1 MLVKNKKNI
10 NWLYRLEGVGKVLL
24 LLIVGIGIHLGC
36 CGQPYP
42 IPKQVKRV
50 VFIGDSITSR
60 GRYVSDIDAFLSMK
74 YPYKQYELINLGVPG
89 ETVSALSGPGHKDD
103 SFSRPGLHTR
113 LQKILTVLK
122 PDLVF
127 ACYDMDYGLYK
138 AFSEERFQK
147 FKEGIVG
154 LHDAVQ
160 RSGAS
165 IIHITPPVYDGDVY
179 GNVPD
184 IYADWLVSQRHSADW
199 KVIDIHGPMKRHWEN
214 KRKKEPVLLSTKD
227 AMHAGEESDFIISRE
242 ILLSL
247 GQQELAQAS
256 GMRDALY
263 FVPERDTIMK
273 LVNQRQEILKN
284 AWLNHIGGNK
294 SGRNKGGS
302 VGEANARAA
311 VISRQITR
319 FRQTPPPNPFGH
331 ALVPDMIADASIQV
345 INGSFY
351 CYATTD
357 GYDNGLK
364 TSGPPVVWKS
374 EDFVNWSFSG
384 CLFPSAFGHKYWA
397 PSAAIAAH
405 GKYFL
410 YPTINGFMYA
420 AVADKPEGPFKLAT
434 GKDTFYLPYTPATLL
449 KPGDGKPPHGIDAEI
464 FVDDDK
470 QAYVYWQLRKAT
482 KLHADMVT
490 VDTAI
495 TIIKTPH
502 TVYSEGPI
510 FFKRKG
516 IYYYLYT
523 VGGAEKYQYAYV
535 MGRQSPLGPFT
546 APNGSNIISTTD
558 YKRHIYG
565 PGHGSVFNIPGTGD
579 YYFAYLEFGR
589 GSTNRQTYV
598 NKLGF
603 NPDGTLQPVSLT
615 MEGVG
620 ALKKVKSLRSLPVVD
635 IFASSVRPNLV
646 IKPEGDT
653 LFRRTESFAPRFGAD
668 GANGSRW
675 MPASGDTANWLMI
688 DLGEVQPVQRSDVY
702 LVRPTAGHAYILEYS
717 VDAENWIPCGGHSD
731 LKMQSPHTDQMKI
744 NARYL
749 RISIT
754 GGVKGIWEWKV
765 Y

>member
-1 MLVKNKKNI
+1 M
-10 NWLYRLEGVGKVLL
+10 
-24 LLIVGIGIHLGC
+24 
-36 CGQPYP
+36 
-42 IPKQVKRV
+42 KRI
-50 VFIGDSITSR
+50 VFIGDSITCQGQYISN
-60 GRYVSDIDAFLSMK
+60 IDAFLSLK
-74 YPYKQYELINLGVPG
+74 YPYKQYELMNLGVPG
-89 ETVSALSGPGHKDD
+89 ETVFGSSEPEHAGGSSA
-103 SFSRPGLHTR
+103 RPDVHTR
-113 LQKILTVLK
+113 LQKILTQLK
-122 PDLVF
+122 PDLVV
-127 ACYDMDYGLYK
+127 ACYGMNEGAYK
-138 AFSEERFQK
+138 PFNEERFQK
-147 FKEGIVG
+147 FKDGIIR
-154 LHDAVQ
+154 LHDAVKK
-160 RSGAS
+160 SGAS
-165 IIHITPPVYDGDVY
+165 IIHVTPPVYNGNIY
-179 GNVPD
+179 GNVLD
-184 IYADWLVSQRHSADW
+184 TYADWLISQRYTAEW
-199 KVIDIHGPMKRHWEN
+199 NVIDIYGPMKRYLEN
-214 KRKKEPVLLSTKD
+214 KRKEPALPVAKE
-227 AMHAGEESDFIISRE
+227 AMHPGEDWHFIISKE

-247 GQQELAQAS
+247 GQKELAKAGSIQ
-256 GMRDALY
+256 DALY
-263 FVPERDTIMK
+263 FVPEHDTIMK
-273 LVNQRQEILKN
+273 LVRQRQEILKD
-284 AWLNHIGGNK
+284 AWLNHMGFNSAGM
-294 SGRNKGGS
+294 NKGRP
-302 VGEANARAA
+302 VGEAIARAA
-311 VISRQITR
+311 VISRQITH
-319 FRQTPPPNPFGH
+319 FRQVPPPNPFGH
-331 ALVPDMIADASIQV
+331 ALIPDMIADASIQV

-374 EDFVNWSFSG
+374 EDFVNWRFSG

-449 KPGDGKPPHGIDAEI
+449 KSGEGKPPHGIDAEI

-470 QAYVYWQLRKAT
+470 QAYIYWQLRKAA

-490 VDTAI
+490 VDSAI
-495 TIIKTPH
+495 TMIKTPH

-535 MGRQSPLGPFT
+535 MGHHSPLGPFT
-546 APNGSNIISTTD
+546 APTGSNIISTTD
-558 YKRHIYG
+558 YKRHIFG
-565 PGHGSVFNIPGTGD
+565 PGHGSVFNIPGTDD

-603 NPDGTLQPVSLT
+603 NADGTIHPVSLT

-620 ALKKVKSLRSLPVVD
+620 ALKKTKSLHSLPVADV
-635 IFASSVRPNLV
+635 FASSVRPNLV

-653 LFRRTESFAPRFGAD
+653 LFRRTESFAPQFATD

-675 MPASGDTANWLMI
+675 MPASGDTASWLMM
-688 DLGEVQPVQRSDVY
+688 DLGKVQPVKRSDVY
-702 LVRPTAGHAYILEYS
+702 FVRPTAGHAYILEYS
-717 VDAENWIPCGGHSD
+717 VDADNWIPCGGHAD
-731 LKMQSPHTDQMKI
+731 LKTQSPHTDQVKI
-744 NARYL
+744 KARYL
-749 RISIT
+749 RVRIT
-754 GGVKGIWEWKV
+754 GGVKGIWEWNL

>member
-1 MLVKNKKNI
+1 MII
-10 NWLYRLEGVGKVLL
+10 NWSYIYRGSGKVLL
-24 LLIVGIGIHLGC
+24 SVIVGIGIHLGC
-36 CGQPYP
+36 YCQPYP
-42 IPKQVKRV
+42 IPEHVKRI
-50 VFIGDSITSR
+50 VFIGDSITSQ
-60 GRYVSDIDAFLSMK
+60 GQYVSHIDAFLSLK
-74 YPYKQYELINLGVPG
+74 YPYKQYELINLGLPG
-89 ETVSALSGPGHKDD
+89 ETVSGPSEPERGVER
-103 SFSRPGLHTR
+103 SARPDLHAR
-113 LQKILTVLK
+113 LQKILTQVK
-122 PDLVF
+122 ADLVF
-127 ACYDMDYGLYK
+127 ACYGVNDDVYMP
-138 AFSEERFQK
+138 FSKERFQS
-147 FKEGIVG
+147 FKEGIVR
-154 LHDAVQ
+154 LQDAVK

-165 IIHITPPVYDGDVY
+165 IIHITAPVYEAHINS
-179 GNVPD
+179 NVLD
-184 IYADWLVSQRHSADW
+184 MYADWLVSQRHSADW
-199 KVIDIHGPMKRHWEN
+199 KVVDIHGPMKRHWEN
-214 KRKKEPVLLSTKD
+214 KRKKEPALVATKD
-227 AMHAGEESDFIISRE
+227 ARQAGEESDFIISRE

-247 GQQELAQAS
+247 GQQELAQAA
-256 GMRDALY
+256 GIRDALY
-263 FVPERDTIMK
+263 FSPERDTIMK
-273 LVNQRQEILKN
+273 LVNQRQEILKT
-284 AWLNHIGGNK
+284 AWLNYIGWNTPGK
-294 SGRNKGGS
+294 SKGEV
-302 VGEANARAA
+302 VGEATARAA
-311 VISRQITR
+311 AISRQIGH
-319 FRQTPPPNPFGH
+319 FRQVPPPNPFGH

-364 TSGPPVVWKS
+364 TSGPPVVWTS

-420 AVADKPEGPFKLAT
+420 AVADKPQGPFKLAT

-470 QAYVYWQLRKAT
+470 QAYIYWQLRKAA

-490 VDTAI
+490 VDSVI

-535 MGRQSPLGPFT
+535 MGSQSPLGPFT

-565 PGHGSVFNIPGTGD
+565 PGHGSVFNIPGTDD

-598 NKLGF
+598 NKLEF
-603 NPDGTLQPVSLT
+603 NADGTLQPVSLT

-620 ALKKVKSLRSLPVVD
+620 ALKKAKSLHALPVADV
-635 IFASSVRPNLV
+635 FASSVRPNLV

-688 DLGEVQPVQRSDVY
+688 DLSRVQPVQRSDVY
-702 LVRPTAGHAYILEYS
+702 FVRPTAGHAYILEYS
-717 VDAENWIPCGGHSD
+717 VDAENWVPCGGHTD
-731 LKMQSPHTDQMKI
+731 LKMQSPHTDQVKI